1 MKKYNTINYLL
12 FILLIMGAFASMAQ
26 NSYGLKIMGGVAF
39 VFGLL
44 FFIEFISVLTEKG
57 KKDIYILIEPACLLT
72 LSVIFS
78 LRVFYIHF
86 PFVEWLFAAAGVV
99 LVLIYIG
106 KMIICFR
113 NMKPKNSKLA
123 LLILVFHFSIIL
135 FLVSLVIV
143 PFAKKF
149 SEITGTIAFILI
161 LIFII
166 IGLFKKDWLVTGE
179 MVSPF
184 KMVTHFQ
191 DHSIIIV
198 SLMLLF
204 SLYIGFNQVG
214 LIPGIYSDEFPQ
226 AYYKMVEDA
235 ASKKEEPIEGK
246 YKYEAFKEKY
256 DAFLKNKRSRE

>member
-1 MKKYNTINYLL
+1 
-12 FILLIMGAFASMAQ
+12 MGAFASMAQ

-44 FFIEFISVLTEKG
+44 FLIEFVSLLREKG
-57 KKDIYILIEPACLLT
+57 KKDQYRIVEPVCLFT
-72 LSVIFS
+72 LSVIFAF
-78 LRVFYIHF
+78 RVFYIYF
-86 PFVEWLFAAAGVV
+86 PFIEWLFAAAGVV
-99 LVLIYIG
+99 LVMIFTS
-106 KMIICFR
+106 KMTHRFR
-113 NMKPKNSKLA
+113 NMKPDNSKLA
-123 LLILVFHFSIIL
+123 ICILLFHFSIIF
-135 FLVSLVIV
+135 FLASLVVV
-143 PFAKKF
+143 PFAKMI
-149 SEITGTIAFILI
+149 SMISGIIAFILI

-166 IGLFKKDWLVTGE
+166 IGFFKKDWLVNGE
-179 MVSPF
+179 IVSPF
-184 KMVTHFQ
+184 KMVTHFK

-235 ASKKEEPIEGK
+235 ASKKETPVEGK
-246 YKYEAFKEKY
+246 YKYEAFKEQY